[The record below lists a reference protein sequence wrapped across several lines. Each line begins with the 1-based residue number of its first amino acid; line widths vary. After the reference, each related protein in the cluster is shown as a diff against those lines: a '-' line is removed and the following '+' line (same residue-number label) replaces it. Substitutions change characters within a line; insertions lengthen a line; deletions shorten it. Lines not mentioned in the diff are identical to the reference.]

1 MYFGQIP
8 CKVITGGK
16 KGGERIRSRITSL
29 ADNES
34 GPEDMAKRQI
44 KSLNLVF
51 YSVLKD
57 IKKML
62 QHMKE
67 QHE

>member
-8 CKVITGGK
+8 CKVITWGK

-51 YSVLKD
+51 
-57 IKKML
+57 
-62 QHMKE
+62 
-67 QHE
+67 

>member
-8 CKVITGGK
+8 CKVYYWEK
-16 KGGERIRSRITSL
+16 KRGGERIRSRITSL

-44 KSLNLVF
+44 K
-51 YSVLKD
+51 KP
-57 IKKML
+57 
-62 QHMKE
+62 
-67 QHE
+67 

>member
-8 CKVITGGK
+8 CKVITGKKK
-16 KGGERIRSRITSL
+16 KGGERIRSRIPSL

-44 KSLNLVF
+44 KNP
-51 YSVLKD
+51 
-57 IKKML
+57 
-62 QHMKE
+62 
-67 QHE
+67 